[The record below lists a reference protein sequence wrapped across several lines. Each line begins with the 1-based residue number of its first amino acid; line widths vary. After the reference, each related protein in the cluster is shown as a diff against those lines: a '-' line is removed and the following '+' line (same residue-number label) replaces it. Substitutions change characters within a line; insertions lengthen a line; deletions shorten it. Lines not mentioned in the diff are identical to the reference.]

1 MQQRRGVGPR
11 RGAGSLL
18 LVAVIATAC
27 SPAVSPAPV
36 LSPSPPPS
44 PTPVPT
50 AVLPTPVPT
59 PDATAA
65 PTASVAPASG
75 VLLIRLT
82 GCSHTCGPEAGT
94 TILEDGRM
102 IWQDADLRTM
112 EAQLTPTGL
121 QQVRDAIATAGVLD
135 ADADVQAELRPGA
148 EPVGHGV
155 SLYRFERAV
164 NGSRVVV
171 TSGDPRD
178 YADQA
183 ELWILPP
190 EMAVLAELA
199 DRLRDPVAWLGVEG
213 FAERAQRYRPDHYL
227 VLIDLFP
234 EVGGANDFDADVDAV
249 PWPFGAPIE
258 GAGEPTGGGAA
269 GLGSRCLVIDAADA
283 AETAAA
289 EQGAGTRRDLDAWL
303 STAEYGWK
311 RANGFVS
318 VAMTPVLPH
327 QSGTCAEL
335 VAAEPSR

>member
-1 MQQRRGVGPR
+1 MQQS
-11 RGAGSLL
+11 RGAGLRRGSGSVLL
-18 LVAVIATAC
+18 LALIAAAC
-27 SPAVSPAPV
+27 SPVV
-36 LSPSPPPS
+36 PPS
-44 PTPVPT
+44 PTVSPSAPVRTPIPS
-50 AVLPTPVPT
+50 AVVPTPVPT
-59 PDATAA
+59 PAATAA

-82 GCSHTCGPEAGT
+82 SCSHTCGPEAGT

-102 IWQDADLRTM
+102 IWQDTDLRTM
-112 EAQLTPTGL
+112 EAQLTPAAL

-155 SLYRFERAV
+155 SLYRFER
-164 NGSRVVV
+164 VVDGRGVAV

-183 ELWILPP
+183 ELWIIPP

-199 DRLRDPVAWLGVEG
+199 DRLREPVGWLGAEG
-213 FAERAQRYRPDHYL
+213 LAEPAHRYRPVHYL

-234 EVGGANDFDADVDAV
+234 AVGGANDFKADVDAV

-258 GAGEPTGGGAA
+258 GVGEPTDGGPA
-269 GLGSRCLVIDAADA
+269 GLGSRCLVIDAAHA

-289 EQGAGTRRDLDAWL
+289 ENGAGMKRDLDAWL

-318 VAMTPVLPH
+318 VAMTPLLPH
-327 QSGTCAEL
+327 HGGTCAEL
-335 VAAEPSR
+335 VATDPSR

>member
-1 MQQRRGVGPR
+1 MQQS
-11 RGAGSLL
+11 RGARRRRASGSLL
-18 LVAVIATAC
+18 LLALIAAAC
-27 SPAVSPAPV
+27 SPAISPAPAV
-36 LSPSPPPS
+36 SPSTLPS
-44 PTPVPT
+44 PTPIPTAVVPTPVPT
-50 AVLPTPVPT
+50 SA
-59 PDATAA
+59 ATAA

-94 TILEDGRM
+94 TILEDGLM
-102 IWQDADLRTM
+102 IWQDPDLRTM
-112 EAQLTPTGL
+112 EAQLTPAAL
-121 QQVRDAIATAGVLD
+121 QQVRDAIATAGELD

-155 SLYRFERAV
+155 SLYRFERV
-164 NGSRVVV
+164 VDGRRVVV

-183 ELWILPP
+183 ELWIIPP

-199 DRLRDPVAWLGVEG
+199 DALRDPVAWLGPDG
-213 FAERAQRYRPDHYL
+213 LAEPAHRYRPEHYL

-234 EVGGANDFDADVDAV
+234 EVGGAKDFEADVDAV
-249 PWPFGAPIE
+249 AWPFGAPIE
-258 GAGEPTGGGAA
+258 GAGEPTDGGAA
-269 GLGSRCLVIDAADA
+269 GLGSRCLVIDSADA

-289 EQGAGTRRDLDAWL
+289 EKGAGTKRDLDAWL
-303 STAEYGWK
+303 STGEYGWK

-318 VAMTPVLPH
+318 VAMTPLLPH

-335 VAAEPSR
+335 VATDPSR

>member
-1 MQQRRGVGPR
+1 
-11 RGAGSLL
+11 
-18 LVAVIATAC
+18 
-27 SPAVSPAPV
+27 
-36 LSPSPPPS
+36 
-44 PTPVPT
+44 
-50 AVLPTPVPT
+50 
-59 PDATAA
+59 
-65 PTASVAPASG
+65 
-75 VLLIRLT
+75 
-82 GCSHTCGPEAGT
+82 
-94 TILEDGRM
+94 M
-102 IWQDADLRTM
+102 IWQDPELRTM
-112 EAQLTPTGL
+112 AAQLTPAAL
-121 QQVRDAIATAGVLD
+121 QQVRDAIATAAVLD

-148 EPVGHGV
+148 EPVGRGV
-155 SLYRFERAV
+155 SLYRFERV
-164 NGSRVVV
+164 VDGRRLVV

-183 ELWILPP
+183 ELWIIPP

-199 DRLRDPVAWLGVEG
+199 DSLREPVAWLGPESLTEP
-213 FAERAQRYRPDHYL
+213 ANRYRPDHYL

-234 EVGGANDFDADVDAV
+234 EVGGANDFDADVDTV

-289 EQGAGTRRDLDAWL
+289 EKGAGTKRDLDAWL

-318 VAMTPVLPH
+318 VAMTPLLPH
-327 QSGTCAEL
+327 QGGTCAEL